1 MIKLF
6 LSKTSISSAFVL
18 VVLTVF
24 QFSVQSVL
32 AQGKEEKKKD
42 VERPAVKF
50 LSWTLLQA
58 IPSPVYNHDANSV
71 DGRLSFGLKWNIVP
85 LNFSFAANKYV
96 SPVQFFMVNPVRR
109 NAGSVELFVQPEVST
124 AGFDYAGYDNF
135 GIASG
140 LRFTFPIKHYGEHLA
155 GSLGAKWFHRNSGA
169 DSPEDYFGIEGGLYV
184 LYGILGLQGSY
195 NFNDRSSYTIGINF
209 KYY

>member
-1 MIKLF
+1 MTKLNLAAIIRL
-6 LSKTSISSAFVL
+6 LSCTLIFMSIYGS
-18 VVLTVF
+18 VF
-24 QFSVQSVL
+24 

-42 VERPAVKF
+42 VERPAVKYI
-50 LSWTLLQA
+50 SWFLLQG
-58 IPSPVYNHDANSV
+58 IPSPVFNHDSNS
-71 DGRLSFGLKWNIVP
+71 DEGRLSFGLKWNIVP
-85 LNFSFAANKYV
+85 FNFSFSANKYV

-155 GSLGAKWFHRNSGA
+155 GSLGAKWFHRNSSS
-169 DSPEDYFGIEGGLYV
+169 DSQEDYFGIEGGLYV

-195 NFNDRSSYTIGINF
+195 NFNSSSNYTFGINF

>member
-1 MIKLF
+1 MTERGTMVKDLIVSFLVLLSVILF
-6 LSKTSISSAFVL
+6 SDNSF
-18 VVLTVF
+18 
-24 QFSVQSVL
+24 
-32 AQGKEEKKKD
+32 AQGEEKKKD
-42 VERPAVKF
+42 VERPFMKY

-58 IPSPVYNHDANSV
+58 VPSPVYNHDANET

-85 LNFSFAANKYV
+85 VNISFNANKYV

-109 NAGSVELFVQPEVST
+109 LSGSIEIFAQPEVST

-135 GIASG
+135 GISSG

-155 GSLGAKWFHRNSGA
+155 GSVGAKWFHRNSDTG
-169 DSPEDYFGIEGGLYV
+169 SEEDYYGMEGGLYFLNGV
-184 LYGILGLQGSY
+184 FGLQGSY
-195 NFNDRSSYTIGINF
+195 NFNRNSTYSISLNF